1 MLAVIDITDVM
12 TFHWRQC
19 LIWIRTKMGRTDCIW
34 ENARTFACDP
44 VTNLSWSR
52 PVQFINII
60 YTARSQCVCVRRNS
74 NQSRGIDINSL
85 SHKIILSGSSR
96 EIKRTYHA
104 AKSSQKSLCL
114 RALSLSNF
122 EDRSGPHRD
131 QKATKAFACSFVPL
145 LEELSTMRD
154 GERTSNLIETART
167 PRALLS
173 NGVLTSFWRKRRF
186 PSSLLAL
193 KRHKAENSS
202 RQIAT
207 PWCSA
212 DDR

>member
-1 MLAVIDITDVM
+1 
-12 TFHWRQC
+12 
-19 LIWIRTKMGRTDCIW
+19 
-34 ENARTFACDP
+34 
-44 VTNLSWSR
+44 
-52 PVQFINII
+52 
-60 YTARSQCVCVRRNS
+60 
-74 NQSRGIDINSL
+74 
-85 SHKIILSGSSR
+85 
-96 EIKRTYHA
+96 
-104 AKSSQKSLCL
+104 
-114 RALSLSNF
+114 
-122 EDRSGPHRD
+122 
-131 QKATKAFACSFVPL
+131 L